1 MSERITMDEIPLKS
15 QFERFC
21 ASYQDMKNQ
30 VDLVDQELHDW
41 SDQHEKLKKTG
52 KWEEI
57 FNHFDVNDEIRKR
70 YDKAKLSC
78 DIYASMLADFAYENK
93 ELLAA
98 ALKLEDKKKNHPLRA
113 NHMRRS
119 R

>member
-21 ASYQDMKNQ
+21 SMYQDMKNQ
-30 VDLVDQELHDW
+30 VDLVEQELSEW
-41 SDQHEKLKKTG
+41 NDQHEKLEKTG
-52 KWEEI
+52 SPEAILK
-57 FNHFDVNDEIRKR
+57 HFDVNDEIRKR
-70 YDKAKLSC
+70 YDKAKEYC
-78 DIYASMLADFAYENK
+78 DIYESMLADFAFENK

-98 ALKLEDKKKNHPLRA
+98 ALELEDKKKNLPFRA